1 MESPVVGPHGG
12 RYGPAWSLQQTDPRW
27 PPGTEAHKH
36 LCRQDYSHS
45 QPRSSLTP
53 RCGRAGPASLETGRH
68 RGDSGS
74 PGPGQSPSAST
85 HSPTSVSPSWR
96 MGLERQET
104 LNTHLNLTLSSG
116 GGCGD
121 WAYQHVLLV
130 VTHWWAEGAAGTSAP
145 PGHRMEAK
153 RDCSSARSHIL

>member
-1 MESPVVGPHGG
+1 MEEKGTPFEDVESPVVGPHGG

-104 LNTHLNLTLSSG
+104 LNTHHRLPPVRWFSKCVAPG
-116 GGCGD
+116 
-121 WAYQHVLLV
+121 QHQQPRELPRS
-130 VTHWWAEGAAGTSAP
+130 ADSQAP
-145 PGHRMEAK
+145 PQTR
-153 RDCSSARSHIL
+153 